1 MHYWEKKY
9 KDALIPFLMSKNC
22 TRDSLISLRDGL
34 GGKLQDLQN
43 QKYDQLGQFEETF
56 KKHFIKSLD
65 HRNIQYKEF
74 IKKFLNKQDQMKEI
88 KMIAQQNHCSVVRT
102 WNQLKGGNCKGSP
115 FYHSFGNFVK
125 QDLKLFDPEEST
137 GPLKDHPI
145 DMRFLGQLAKMK
157 DGEQLEDD
165 GKVKSL
171 SASIVEKMPHSRMI
185 FKDSTARNIAIKILC
200 LYIKFSQQLNANDR
214 PRITENLRQ
223 IIQNFLHVAEFKELY
238 DQCCGPKPRAGV
250 ESLTPSQI
258 DLMMHQ
264 DSHLYYIRR
273 CERLLKA
280 KERTD

>member
-1 MHYWEKKY
+1 MYKLATQIEMFQKCRDVVEVEIQEYDLLSAKERAKYEFPRHKFSPLMHYWEKKY

-102 WNQLKGGNCKGSP
+102 WNQLKGGNCKGSS

-137 GPLKDHPI
+137 GPLQDHPI
-145 DMRFLGQLAKMK
+145 DMRFLG
-157 DGEQLEDD
+157 
-165 GKVKSL
+165 
-171 SASIVEKMPHSRMI
+171 
-185 FKDSTARNIAIKILC
+185 
-200 LYIKFSQQLNANDR
+200 
-214 PRITENLRQ
+214 
-223 IIQNFLHVAEFKELY
+223 
-238 DQCCGPKPRAGV
+238 
-250 ESLTPSQI
+250 
-258 DLMMHQ
+258 
-264 DSHLYYIRR
+264 
-273 CERLLKA
+273 
-280 KERTD
+280 